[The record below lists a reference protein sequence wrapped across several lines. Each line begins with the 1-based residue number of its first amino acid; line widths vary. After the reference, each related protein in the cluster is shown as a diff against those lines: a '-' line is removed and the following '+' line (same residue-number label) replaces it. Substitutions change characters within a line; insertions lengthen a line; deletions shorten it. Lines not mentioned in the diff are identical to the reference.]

1 MGVDIFFI
9 YSQTHLDSDPHP
21 HIYFIRI
28 GRIICEKI
36 KSIDLP
42 DTYVM
47 VRSVTSIDTF
57 LSFDK
62 STPSFVNVTFGN
74 ELPM

>member
-1 MGVDIFFI
+1 MLCGPLVFLSVF
-9 YSQTHLDSDPHP
+9 
-21 HIYFIRI
+21 RI
-28 GRIICEKI
+28 VNVI
-36 KSIDLP
+36 
-42 DTYVM
+42 

-74 ELPM
+74 GLPV